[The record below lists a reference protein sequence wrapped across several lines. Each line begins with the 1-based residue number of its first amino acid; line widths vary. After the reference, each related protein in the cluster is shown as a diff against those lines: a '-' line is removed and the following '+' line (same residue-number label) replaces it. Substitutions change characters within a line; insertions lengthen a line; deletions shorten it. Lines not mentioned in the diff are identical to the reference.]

1 MEVYD
6 APNLDEWSAQYIME
20 ENRRRELTKDVLQ
33 ARLEWRRYHTAAR
46 GADSVEARLAALE
59 AFIDANFSAPLNVP
73 ALERMQDPPATTH
86 DEAREE
92 YFKKYGVRYQS
103 LYSGGGGL
111 VYDPEEGPIVYQASA
126 NKSMVDKVFNDYCK
140 QKISLR

>member
-6 APNLDEWSAQYIME
+6 APDLDEWSAQYIME
-20 ENRRRELTKDVLQ
+20 ENRRRGLTKDVLQ
-33 ARLEWRRYHTAAR
+33 ARLEWRRSHTAAR

-92 YFKKYGVRYQS
+92 YFKRYGVRYQS
-103 LYSGGGGL
+103 LGGYQSLSGSSAGN
-111 VYDPEEGPIVYQASA
+111 VFQASS
-126 NKSMVDKVFNDYCK
+126 NKSMVDKVFNDFCK